1 MSQGC
6 LLSPLQF
13 NIVLKILPRA
23 ITQQEIRGIQIGN
36 EEIKLF
42 LFAEDMILYLTDL
55 KMSTKNY

>member
-6 LLSPLQF
+6 LLSLLLF

-23 ITQQEIRGIQIGN
+23 IRQQEIRGIQIGN
-36 EEIKLF
+36 EEVKLF